1 MALPKHKKADDALLL
16 AIACGATVEN
26 AARQTGLH
34 ERTVYRRLKSPEF
47 QRRLRDLRSDMLG
60 RTTAALTAAATEA
73 VRTLLDLQKSGV
85 QAAVRLGAARAIL
98 EIGLKL
104 RENVELEARVAAL
117 EDQQSLVVTAPPM
130 PPPTVAA

>member
-1 MALPKHKKADDALLL
+1 MAEPKYKKAEDSLLL
-16 AIACGATVEN
+16 ALACGATVEA

-34 ERTVYRRLKSPEF
+34 ERTVYRRMKSADF
-47 QRRLRDLRSDMLG
+47 QHRLRDLRSDMLG

-104 RENVELEARVAAL
+104 RENVDLETRIAAL
-117 EDQQSLVVTAPPM
+117 EDQQAQVVIAPA
-130 PPPTVAA
+130 PPTVAA

>member
-1 MALPKHKKADDALLL
+1 MPAPKHKKADDALLL

-34 ERTVYRRLKSPEF
+34 ERTVYRRMKAPEF
-47 QRRLRDLRSDMLG
+47 QRRLRHLRADMLG

-117 EDQQSLVVTAPPM
+117 EDQRAQVVTAL